1 MANSSISMVHSVR
14 YAIVCCTPTCTMSD
28 GSGAKWGRCD
38 PAKGGL
44 LVMHIAHSMI
54 ILPGCNC

>member
-1 MANSSISMVHSVR
+1 MANSCISMVHSIR
-14 YAIVCCTPTCTMSD
+14 YANVCCPPTCTVCD
-28 GSGAKWGRCD
+28 GSGAKWGQGD
-38 PAKGGL
+38 PTKGAL